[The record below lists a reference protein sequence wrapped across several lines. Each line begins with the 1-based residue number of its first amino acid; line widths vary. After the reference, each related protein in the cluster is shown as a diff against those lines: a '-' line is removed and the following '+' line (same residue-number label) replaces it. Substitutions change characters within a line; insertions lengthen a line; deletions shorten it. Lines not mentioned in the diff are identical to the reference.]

1 MVVLANQLYRHIA
14 HDDICLQHLGQGNGF
29 GLGKDK
35 FIFRHAGLQGAA
47 LGIAQWQSH

>member
-1 MVVLANQLYRHIA
+1 
-14 HDDICLQHLGQGNGF
+14 
-29 GLGKDK
+29 LGKDK